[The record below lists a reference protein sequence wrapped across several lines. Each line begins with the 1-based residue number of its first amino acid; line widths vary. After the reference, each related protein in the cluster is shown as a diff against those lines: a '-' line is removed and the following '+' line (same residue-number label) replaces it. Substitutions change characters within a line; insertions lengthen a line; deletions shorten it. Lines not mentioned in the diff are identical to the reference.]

1 MITLDDARPFAA
13 APALPVAPPRLG
25 TAFLEAVLY
34 ICILSSFLTIVQPAP
49 YEFLALVLGFGC
61 LIARVPIDRKVMP
74 LVVLLFLLELGGLM
88 SMIPVMDYQDGVKF
102 MLISIYLAI
111 SGVIFAFIFTDDC
124 LRRLRIL
131 RAAYILSAVIAAL
144 LGIVGYFKLFPGA
157 DKLFLMN
164 DRAVSTFKDPNIF
177 GPFLILPLLMIAER
191 FLAGQFKLRY
201 IVAGGIIL
209 FGLLLAFSRA
219 AWGHF
224 TISALTMFALLIMT
238 RPNAASR
245 RRIVMMGLIA
255 FGAVAALVVVLV
267 SIEDVREMFLQR
279 ASLFQAY
286 DTGTEGSRFNIQ
298 QRSLEEILVNPNGM
312 GPWVFAVQYGLVS
325 HNSYLGTFLNHGW
338 LGGVAYI
345 ALVLSTLVVG
355 YRTAMVRTPWQ
366 DMTIP
371 VYATFFGLCLESAIV
386 DTDHWRHYYLLVG
399 VIWGLYAATVNYTRR
414 QTRLRSQPA
423 CERM

>member
-1 MITLDDARPFAA
+1 MITLDDARPYSA
-13 APALPVAPPRLG
+13 APAIPASPPRLG
-25 TAFLEAVLY
+25 TAFLEAILY
-34 ICILSSFLTIVQPAP
+34 ICILSSFMTIVQPAP

-88 SMIPVMDYQDGVKF
+88 SLIPVMDYQDGVKF

-111 SGVIFAFIFTDDC
+111 SGVIFAFIYSDDC
-124 LRRLRIL
+124 MRRLRIL
-131 RAAYILSAVIAAL
+131 RAAYIPSAVIAAL
-144 LGIVGYFKLFPGA
+144 LGIAGYFKLFPGA
-157 DKLFLMN
+157 DKMFLMN

-191 FLAGQFKLRY
+191 FLAGEFKLRY
-201 IVAGGIIL
+201 IVSGGIIL

-224 TISALTMFALLIMT
+224 AISALTMFVLLIMT

-245 RRIVMMGLIA
+245 RRIVMMGVVA
-255 FGAVAALVVVLV
+255 FGAIALLVVALI

-298 QRSLEEILVNPNGM
+298 QRSLEQILVNPNGM
-312 GPWVFAVQYGLVS
+312 GPWVFAVEYGLVS

-338 LGGVAYI
+338 LGGIAYI

-355 YRTAMVRTPWQ
+355 YRAAMVRTPWQ
-366 DMTIP
+366 DMLIP
-371 VYATFFGLCLESAIV
+371 VYATFFGLALESAIV

-399 VIWGLYAATVNYTRR
+399 VIWGLYAATVNYTRN
-414 QTRLRSQPA
+414 QSRLIDRPA
-423 CERM
+423 AAFA